1 MKSLA
6 LLFCLTLAALPA
18 AAPAGPTTT
27 APVADERPN
36 VLFIAVDDLRT
47 TLGCYGDAKAKTPN
61 IDALA
66 RRGLTF
72 NRAYCQQAVCN
83 PSRQS
88 LLTGRRPDSI
98 RVWNLV
104 EHFRQTAPDAVSLPQ
119 HFKDHGFHARSIGK
133 VFHGQEPMADPPS
146 WSEPEVL
153 EYGGMREDYQLAVN
167 RAGVGKQAAVEVAD
181 AQDEAYLDG
190 QVAARATA
198 ALRELRQRD
207 RPFFLAIGFR
217 KPHLPFTAPRRYW
230 DLYDPAD
237 LGPPPDL
244 QASPTIPALHLHDSV
259 ELRGYTDVPDEGP
272 IPPDQVSQLRHGY
285 YACVSFMD
293 AQVGKVLTALDEA
306 GLRERTIVVLWSDHG
321 FHLGE
326 RRLWAKSTNFEID
339 ARVPLILS
347 TPQFKHRG
355 STTNALVELVDLFP
369 TLVQLC
375 RLPMPDKLEGL
386 SMVRLLDDPARPWK
400 AAAFT
405 QFQRPWRIKGGVTYM
420 GYSVRTAQYRYV
432 QWVER
437 ATGRVLANELYDHA
451 ADPHETQNLAA
462 RADARDLVA
471 HHAALLH
478 QGWPAALPPR

>member
-1 MKSLA
+1 MKSLT
-6 LLFCLTLAALPA
+6 LLFCLTLAALPVQ
-18 AAPAGPTTT
+18 AGTATTT
-27 APVADERPN
+27 PATTAGDRPN
-36 VLFIAVDDLRT
+36 VLFIAVDDLRA

-66 RRGLTF
+66 RRGLRF

-119 HFKDHGFHARSIGK
+119 HFKEHGYHARSIGK
-133 VFHGQEPMADPPS
+133 IFHGQEPMADPPS

-167 RAGVGKQAAVEVAD
+167 RGGAGKQAAVEVAD
-181 AQDEAYLDG
+181 APDEAYLDG
-190 QVAARATA
+190 QVAARAA
-198 ALRELRQRD
+198 AAFELRGRN
-207 RPFFLAIGFR
+207 RPFFLAVGFR
-217 KPHLPFTAPRRYW
+217 KPHLPFTAPRKYW

-237 LGPPPDL
+237 LRPRPDPHP
-244 QASPTIPALHLHDSV
+244 STIPALHLHDGV
-259 ELRGYTDVPDEGP
+259 ELRGYTDVPDDGP
-272 IPPDQVSQLRHGY
+272 IPPEQATRLRHGY

-293 AQVGKVLTALDEA
+293 AQVGKVLAALDEA

-326 RRLWAKSTNFEID
+326 RGLWTKTTNFELD
-339 ARVPLILS
+339 ARVPLIVS
-347 TPQFKHRG
+347 APQFKHR
-355 STTNALVELVDLFP
+355 SAATDALVELVDLFP
-369 TLVQLC
+369 TLVELC
-375 RLPMPDKLEGL
+375 RLPMPHKLEGS
-386 SMVRLLDDPARPWK
+386 SMVPLLDDPARPWK

-405 QFQRPWRIKGGVTYM
+405 QFQRPWRIKGGATNL
-420 GYSVRTAQYRYV
+420 GYSVRTTRYRYV

-437 ATGRVLANELYDHA
+437 ASGRVLATELYDHA

-462 RADARDLVA
+462 RADARDVVKQ
-471 HHAALLH
+471 HADLLH
-478 QGWPAALPPR
+478 AGWPDALPPR

>member
-1 MKSLA
+1 MRSLA

-18 AAPAGPTTT
+18 EAPAGTTTT
-27 APVADERPN
+27 APVATDRPN

-66 RRGLTF
+66 RRGLRF
-72 NRAYCQQAVCN
+72 DRAYCQQAVCN

-104 EHFRQTAPDAVSLPQ
+104 EHFRQTAPDAVSHPQ
-119 HFKDHGFHARSIGK
+119 HFKDHGYHARSIGK
-133 VFHGQEPMADPPS
+133 VFHGQEPMADPAS
-146 WSEPEVL
+146 WSEPGVL
-153 EYGGMREDYQLAVN
+153 EYGGMREDYQLAAN
-167 RAGVGKQAAVEVAD
+167 RDGAGKQAAVEVSD
-181 AQDEAYLDG
+181 ARDEEYLDG
-190 QVAARATA
+190 QVAARAAA
-198 ALRELRQRD
+198 ALRELKD
-207 RPFFLAIGFR
+207 RPFFLAVGFR
-217 KPHLPFTAPRRYW
+217 KPHLPFTAPRKYW
-230 DLYDPAD
+230 DLYDAAD
-237 LGPPPDL
+237 LGPPPDPHP
-244 QASPTIPALHLHDSV
+244 SPTIPTLHLHDGV

-272 IPPDQVSQLRHGY
+272 IPPDQVAQLRHGY

-293 AQVGKVLTALDEA
+293 AQVGKVLAALDEA

-326 RRLWAKSTNFEID
+326 RGLWAKSTNFEID

-347 TPQFKHRG
+347 TPQLKHRG
-355 STTNALVELVDLFP
+355 VTTNALVELVDLFP
-369 TLVQLC
+369 TLVELC

-386 SMVRLLDDPARPWK
+386 SMVRLLDDPGRPWK
-400 AAAFT
+400 SAAFT
-405 QFQRPWRIKGGVTYM
+405 QFQRPWRIKGAVTNM

-437 ATGRVLANELYDHA
+437 ATGRVLAKELYDHA
-451 ADPHETQNLAA
+451 ADPGETQNLAD
-462 RADARDLVA
+462 RADARDLIA
-471 HHAALLH
+471 QHAALLD

>member
-6 LLFCLTLAALPA
+6 LLFCLALAALPA
-18 AAPAGPTTT
+18 PTAAGPTTT
-27 APVADERPN
+27 APAWTDRPN

-66 RRGLTF
+66 RRGLRF

-119 HFKDHGFHARSIGK
+119 HFKDHGYHARSIGK

-153 EYGGMREDYQLAVN
+153 EYGGMREDYQLPAN
-167 RAGVGKQAAVEVAD
+167 RAGAGKQAAVEVAD
-181 AQDEAYLDG
+181 APDEAYLDG
-190 QVAARATA
+190 QVASRAAA
-198 ALRELRQRD
+198 ALRQLGGREQ
-207 RPFFLAIGFR
+207 PFFLAVGFR

-237 LGPPPDL
+237 LRPQPNP
-244 QASPTIPALHLHDSV
+244 QPSPTIPPLHLHDSV
-259 ELRGYTDVPDEGP
+259 ELRGYTDVPDDGP
-272 IPPDQVSQLRHGY
+272 IPPDQVLQLRHGY

-306 GLRERTIVVLWSDHG
+306 ELRERTIVVLWSDHG

-326 RRLWAKSTNFEID
+326 RGLWAKSTNFEID

-347 TPQFKHRG
+347 TPQLKHRG
-355 STTNALVELVDLFP
+355 ATTDALVELVDLFP
-369 TLVQLC
+369 TLVELC
-375 RLPMPDKLEGL
+375 GLPMPDKLEGS
-386 SMVRLLDDPARPWK
+386 SMVRLLDDPARSWK

-405 QFQRPWRIKGGVTYM
+405 QFQRPWRIKGGVTNM

-432 QWVER
+432 EWVER
-437 ATGRVLANELYDHA
+437 STGRVLANELYDHA

-462 RADARDLVA
+462 RAEARDLVA
-471 HHAALLH
+471 QHAALLH
-478 QGWPAALPPR
+478 QSWPAAQPRP